1 MKQDFKPHIIA
12 RFECLWGKL
21 HVMSSL
27 PDLAAFDAAA
37 TLIAPF
43 VPPTPQITWP
53 LLNERVSATV
63 WVKHENYTPVGAFKV
78 RGGLVYMDALKKREP
93 NVTGVIAATRGNH
106 GQSIAFA
113 SRQFGLQSTIVVPHG
128 NSREKNAA
136 MRALGANLIEH
147 GHDFQAALEHTYK
160 LVEETGFHMVG
171 PVTAEL
177 MAGVGTYAIE
187 FFRAVP
193 DLDTVY
199 VPIGQGSGICALIA
213 ARNALN
219 LKTKIVGV
227 VAEDAPTY
235 ALSFAAGKPVST
247 NRADTIADGMAC
259 RTPVPLA
266 VDIICAG
273 AERIV
278 KVSDTEI
285 RAAMIHLFTD
295 THNVAEGA
303 GAAALAGL
311 LHEKDRMAGKTIGII
326 LSGGNVDRDLYASV
340 ISGNP

>member
-1 MKQDFKPHIIA
+1 MNT
-12 RFECLWGKL
+12 
-21 HVMSSL
+21 L
-27 PDLAAFDAAA
+27 PDLAAFEAAA
-37 TLIAPF
+37 ELIAPF
-43 VPPTPQITWP
+43 VPPTPQIRWP
-53 LLNERVSATV
+53 LLCARVGAEV
-63 WVKHENYTPVGAFKV
+63 WVKHENHTAVGAFKV

-106 GQSIAFA
+106 GQSIAFGA
-113 SRQFGLQSTIVVPHG
+113 RQFGLKTTIVVPHG

-160 LVEETGFHMVG
+160 LAAETGFHMVG
-171 PVTAEL
+171 PITPEL
-177 MAGVGTYAIE
+177 MSGVGTYALE

-193 DLDTVY
+193 NLDTVY

-213 ARNALN
+213 VRDALK

-227 VAEDAPTY
+227 VAEDAPAY
-235 ALSFAAGKPVST
+235 ALSFAAGKPIST

-259 RTPVPLA
+259 RTPVPDA
-266 VDIICAG
+266 VQIICAG
-273 AERIV
+273 ADRIV
-278 KVSDTEI
+278 QVSDAEI

-311 LHEKDRMAGKTIGII
+311 LHEKDKMKGKTVGVV

-340 ISGNP
+340 IAGNP